1 MPVGDQDHGGVP
13 VTMAI
18 VLRGLYHPLDLGRGQ
33 VLAPPKHGVLRP
45 AGATARFSMAGV
57 TSRSFDFT
65 GILASH

>member
-33 VLAPPKHGVLRP
+33 VLAPPELGVHRP
-45 AGATARFSMAGV
+45 AWSNCSVFDARC
-57 TSRSFDFT
+57 DEP
-65 GILASH
+65 